1 VGNFKREIT
10 GQDLEGNI
18 LGIIR
23 ELITVLDLEVS
34 TMPMRK
40 EGTILLGKEEMTL
53 KEEGQ
58 TNVE

>member
-18 LGIIR
+18 LGIII
-23 ELITVLDLEVS
+23 ELITMLDLEVS

-40 EGTILLGKEEMTL
+40 ERTILLGKEEMTL

-58 TNVE
+58 TNIE